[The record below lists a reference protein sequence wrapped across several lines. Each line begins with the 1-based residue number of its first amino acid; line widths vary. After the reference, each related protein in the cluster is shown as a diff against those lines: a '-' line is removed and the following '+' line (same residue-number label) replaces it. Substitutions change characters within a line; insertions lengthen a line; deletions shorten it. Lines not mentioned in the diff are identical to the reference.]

1 LGCQKYYKMS
11 LEAPTSSSVVDQGVP
26 TPGSMHDD
34 GSEATH
40 AKDADI
46 NHDELHQRILTP
58 PTSDDAGKR
67 DEVEDAED
75 EDIGDVEPA
84 EYYDGGKIPIFRP
97 TMRQFKDFQKFVN
110 KIDKYGMKS
119 GIVKVIPP
127 KEW

>member
-1 LGCQKYYKMS
+1 M
-11 LEAPTSSSVVDQGVP
+11 SSVVDQGVP
-26 TPGSMHDD
+26 TPASMHDD
-34 GSEATH
+34 GGDATH
-40 AKDADI
+40 VKDHDI
-46 NHDELHQRILTP
+46 NHAVLTP

-67 DEVEDAED
+67 DELEDQDD